1 MNHASIFLSG
11 PHEPNVSVD
20 VDYHSSSLPLMTIAI
35 PLMMVTITGRP
46 LWPSY
51 EISEF
56 IVNITNGSDGS
67 FLYHT
72 TVPNNAS
79 ESNNTVVSR
88 VDPSLFESAVHN
100 CYSLTVSVSA
110 VSSLHGE
117 SEATQTVKPMFRGM
131 CFSTYCHNT

>member
-1 MNHASIFLSG
+1 MSCTCVNHASIFLSG
-11 PHEPNVSVD
+11 PHEPNVSVF
-20 VDYHSSSLPLMTIAI
+20 VDYHSSSLPLMTI
-35 PLMMVTITGRP
+35 TITGRP

-79 ESNNTVVSR
+79 ESHNTTVLR
-88 VDPSLFESAVHN
+88 APSLFESAIHH

>member
-1 MNHASIFLSG
+1 M
-11 PHEPNVSVD
+11 SVD
-20 VDYHSSSLPLMTIAI
+20 VDYHSSSLPLMTIA
-35 PLMMVTITGRP
+35 ITGRP

-79 ESNNTVVSR
+79 ESNNTVVLR
-88 VDPSLFESAVHN
+88 VDPSLFESAISAVHH

-117 SEATQTVKPMFRGM
+117 SEATQTVNPMFRGKFLYILNFRASAS
-131 CFSTYCHNT
+131 CNDKTKGVFNPS